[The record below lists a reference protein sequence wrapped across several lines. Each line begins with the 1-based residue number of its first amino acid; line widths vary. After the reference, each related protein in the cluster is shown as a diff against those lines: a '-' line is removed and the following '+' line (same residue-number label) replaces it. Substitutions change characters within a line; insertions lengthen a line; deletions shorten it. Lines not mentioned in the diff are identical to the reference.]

1 MNPNETGKPNRRATS
16 FVMEAGIISIS
27 SFLVKVIGVLF
38 KIPLA
43 NILGDHMGIF
53 TAAYSLYAMIYMVS
67 TCGLPVAISRMV
79 SASAEKGR
87 EREATRILRVS
98 LTVFVIIGAVATAVM
113 VLLAKPFLNATEHP
127 DSVIAAYVI
136 APSLLFVCVV
146 SAFRGYYQ
154 GLRNM
159 YPTAVGQLIE
169 AVLKFGLGLGATLWA
184 ANRGLSPAVQAACA
198 ICGIT
203 AGILLEM
210 IMLFVY
216 RLATRK
222 KRPEGT
228 DSESASVAA
237 ITGKVM
243 LIAFPATVTSSA
255 LYLSNFLDTVLIKS
269 GLISGGVPERTAD
282 NLYSAYTSYP
292 TAVADLLPSTLIY
305 PLAISIL
312 PAVSAAL
319 AVRNRKGA
327 DKFITQSLRV
337 SLLIGLPCCAVLAA
351 TAPSCLTV
359 LYRDAF
365 GSYELIDAFSVASN
379 ALRILAVGIV
389 FMAVVSTG
397 NALLNAVG
405 KIWLPLVSVSSGVLC
420 LALIEYFGVRTPL
433 GIYAAPLASVACYAV
448 AGLLNWLF
456 LRKHTTADL
465 SVIRIAG
472 KPFLAAAAAFGA
484 TFLAHEGLTRLL
496 PAEGRIGAA
505 LVLVL
510 CGIVAMAAYVG
521 LLALLKGV
529 SREDVALLPFGK
541 KILKLFPEKG
551 RGKDPEEPSGGSG
564 NGEIPEPEAETA
576 ENIGGKG
583 PQA

>member
-1 MNPNETGKPNRRATS
+1 MNPNDTSSRRQRNTS
-16 FVMEAGIISIS
+16 FVVEAGIISVS

-43 NILGDHMGIF
+43 NILGEHMGIF

-87 EREATRILRVS
+87 EKEATRILRVA
-98 LTVFVIIGAVATAVM
+98 LTAFVVIGVTATGVM
-113 VLLAKPFLNATEHP
+113 ALLARPFLQATSHAE
-127 DSVIAAYVI
+127 SEIAAYVI

-159 YPTAVGQLIE
+159 YPTAIGQLIE
-169 AVLKFGLGLGATLWA
+169 AVLKFGLGLGATIWA
-184 ANRGLSPAVQAACA
+184 SNRGFSPAVQAACA
-198 ICGIT
+198 ISGIT

-216 RLATRK
+216 RLATRS

-228 DSESASVAA
+228 DDGRERISVLTAR
-237 ITGKVM
+237 VL

-269 GLISGGVPERTAD
+269 GLLAGGLPERTAD

-292 TAVADLLPSTLIY
+292 TAIADLLPSTLIY

-319 AVRNRKGA
+319 AVRNTPDANRY
-327 DKFITQSLRV
+327 IRQSLRV
-337 SLLIGLPCCAVLAA
+337 SLLIGMPCCAVLAA

-359 LYRDAF
+359 LYK
-365 GSYELIDAFSVASN
+365 DAFSGYEAIDALQVSSVS
-379 ALRILAVGIV
+379 LRILAFGII

-405 KIWLPLVSVSSGVLC
+405 KIWLPLVSVGAGVSC
-420 LALIEYFGVRTPL
+420 LALIEFFGVRTPL
-433 GIYAAPLASVACYAV
+433 GIYAAPAASVVCYGV
-448 AGLLNWLF
+448 AATLNWIF
-456 LRKHTTADL
+456 LKRHTTADL
-465 SVIRIAG
+465 GILRIAG
-472 KPFLAAAAAFGA
+472 KPLLCAAATFGV
-484 TFLAHEGLTRLL
+484 TFLVHELLSRVLPAGTRL
-496 PAEGRIGAA
+496 GAA
-505 LVLVL
+505 VLLAV
-510 CGIVAMAAYVG
+510 CGIA
-521 LLALLKGV
+521 ALLTYAGALFLTKGIT
-529 SREDVALLPFGK
+529 REEIALLPFGK
-541 KILKLFPEKG
+541 RLVRLLPARKG
-551 RGKDPEEPSGGSG
+551 PEEGESEDK
-564 NGEIPEPEAETA
+564 NG
-576 ENIGGKG
+576 
-583 PQA
+583 